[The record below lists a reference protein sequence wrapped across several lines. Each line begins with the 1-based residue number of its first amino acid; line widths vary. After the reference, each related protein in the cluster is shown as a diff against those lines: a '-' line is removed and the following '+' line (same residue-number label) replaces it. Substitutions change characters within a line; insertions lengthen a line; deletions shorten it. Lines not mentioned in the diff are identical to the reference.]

1 MDPEALARKEFAL
14 CKYGTVLHI
23 VNVKPSVH
31 RTMMGTNVEAL
42 LVDVVGLRFPLIS
55 CPRPSLPPSMHA
67 CMHVYGMLI
76 CTQNKMVSSAC
87 QDACKTCSIYI

>member
-42 LVDVVGLRFPLIS
+42 LVDVVGLRSFLA
-55 CPRPSLPPSMHA
+55 PPFA
-67 CMHVYGMLI
+67 PPKG
-76 CTQNKMVSSAC
+76 T
-87 QDACKTCSIYI
+87 

>member
-55 CPRPSLPPSMHA
+55 CPALRSPQACMHA
-67 CMHVYGMLI
+67 CMYMG
-76 CTQNKMVSSAC
+76 C
-87 QDACKTCSIYI
+87 